1 MRKKIFSGDFVTT
14 ETTLQNALIE
24 YENFKGVKF
33 DICVFLTC
41 TNIFRKSSWI
51 KKSIN
56 ILKKKKNI
64 DSVFSV
70 HQIYKHFW
78 HINNKKK
85 EKVCKWMN
93 NYTSRQIAPKL
104 FREDTG
110 LTCATRAHLWRKGK
124 RIGSN
129 VEFIINHDSFTGID
143 IHNQFD
149 LELANFTVRYLK
161 KKKIDYF

>member
-1 MRKKIFSGDFVTT
+1 
-14 ETTLQNALIE
+14 
-24 YENFKGVKF
+24 
-33 DICVFLTC
+33 
-41 TNIFRKSSWI
+41 
-51 KKSIN
+51 
-56 ILKKKKNI
+56 
-64 DSVFSV
+64 
-70 HQIYKHFW
+70 
-78 HINNKKK
+78 
-85 EKVCKWMN
+85 MN

-149 LELANFTVRYLK
+149 LELANFTVRYLRRK
-161 KKKIDYF
+161 N